1 MAMKIIPKK
10 ISDTEFAFVIEV
22 DGEIKD
28 VRIGYE
34 RLDSLL
40 QKRIHEIDEA

>member
-10 ISDTEFAFVIEV
+10 ISATEFAFIIEV
-22 DGEIKD
+22 NGEIKD

-34 RLDSLL
+34 RLDDLL
-40 QKRIHEIDEA
+40 QKRVKDIDEA

>member
-10 ISDTEFAFVIEV
+10 ISDTEFAFIIEV

-28 VRIGYE
+28 VRIGYA
-34 RLDSLL
+34 RLDQLL
-40 QKRIHEIDEA
+40 QKYVKEIDEA